1 MAPADG
7 SSEFLKSLHAF
18 HQHDA
23 TQDKLALSRKPG
35 TSALSGWFL
44 GPLAENRGLFSDLIL
59 KALNGNCDA
68 RKDYGDQ
75 FGDPAYVTQARKELP
90 GYRAT
95 EAALHKNLEEMLHN
109 LRGSIPLSS
118 YRNQSHMYWD
128 VSLPGMVGYFAAMLY
143 NQNNV
148 AAEASPVT
156 TLLEIEVGNDLC
168 EMLGYTVPSDADASS
183 GAIKP
188 WGHITC
194 DGSVANGESM
204 WAARNLKLMPITLA
218 AAIKAEPSM
227 AAGRT
232 LTVSKPGGGR
242 AHLIDLSTW
251 EMLNLGIDDVIG
263 LSPRLQTECGISESV
278 IEDVLNSY
286 SVQALGLAEF
296 QRRFL
301 AADAPHLPII
311 ITPATAHYSWPKSAA
326 LLGLGFSHL
335 WKVPV
340 DLEGRMDLVH
350 LRRMLDQCL
359 REKRPV
365 MQVVAVMG
373 TTEESAV
380 DPLADIV
387 KIRDEYREMGLEFS
401 LHVDG
406 AWGGYFN
413 SILRAPKGGCTDH
426 PVFEDDLVDEIP
438 PAAPGET
445 PLQHTPAMLM
455 SEYVMRQY
463 AALHHA
469 DTQTVD
475 PHKGG
480 FIPYPAGALC
490 YRNGA
495 MRDMIAFT
503 APVVF
508 HGGVDP
514 TVGVYGIEGS
524 KPGAAAAGVYLSH
537 SIIRPDR
544 SGYGKLLGKCIF
556 NSKRLYAALVTIGHG
571 KDAPPET
578 IRVVPFQRLPAE
590 KASGTPEEVQAQ
602 LDFLKD
608 SIVPLEN
615 DALVEF
621 LHSDSQAMKVF
632 RELGSDQN
640 IITYAVNFRTADG
653 WNTDVALMNELTNDI
668 YLKLSISAFDG
679 GDVPKEPMFVTG
691 SSFEVADYGQ
701 EFVNAFGARAGVHP
715 TNGQGIQFLVSTT
728 QDPWVTATAN
738 GNYLGYIVDTFKT
751 TARTCAADLVRRH
764 NLTPFHE
771 GA

>member
-1 MAPADG
+1 MAHDG
-7 SSEFLKSLHAF
+7 SDRFLDKLRAF
-18 HQHDA
+18 HAHDA
-23 TQDKLALSRKPG
+23 TQDRLSLAAKPG

-44 GPLAENRGLFSDLIL
+44 GPLGENRDLFQDLIGM
-59 KALNGNCDA
+59 AIDANCDA
-68 RKDYGDQ
+68 RESYGKQ
-75 FGDPAYVTQARKELP
+75 FGDPPYVTPARKALP
-90 GYRAT
+90 DHTAT
-95 EAALHKNLEEMLHN
+95 IAALRDNLKAMLHD
-109 LRGSIPLSS
+109 LHGSIPLSS

-128 VSLPGMVGYFAAMLY
+128 VTLPGMVGYFAAMLY

-156 TLLEIEVGNDLC
+156 TLLEIEVGRDLC
-168 EMLGYTVPSDADASS
+168 AMLGYDTPSEAEVVA
-183 GAIKP
+183 GAVAP

-204 WAARNLKLMPITLA
+204 WAARNLKLLPVALA
-218 AAIKAEPSM
+218 AAIKGMPEM
-227 AAGRT
+227 AAGRL
-232 LTVSKPGGGR
+232 LTVPRPTGGR
-242 AHLIDLSTW
+242 AHLVDLDTW
-251 EMLNLGIDDVIG
+251 SLLNLRVDDVIA
-263 LSPRLQTECGISESV
+263 LSPRLQAECGLDAKTIESA
-278 IEDVLNSY
+278 LNAH

-301 AADAPHLPII
+301 AADAPHLPVVLA
-311 ITPATAHYSWPKSAA
+311 PATAHYSWPKSCA
-326 LLGLGFSHL
+326 LLGLGFTHL

-340 DLEGRMDLVH
+340 DLDGRMSTVD

-359 REKRPV
+359 RDRRPV

-387 KIRDEYREMGLEFS
+387 AIRDEYRQMGLEFV

-413 SILRAPKGGCTDH
+413 TINRVPCGADPDG
-426 PVFEDDLVDEIP
+426 PVFMPDE
-438 PAAPGET
+438 AEAGME
-445 PLQHTPAMLM
+445 HTPAMLM
-455 SEYVMRQY
+455 SDYVTRHY
-463 AALHHA
+463 AALPHA
-469 DTQTVD
+469 DSQTVD

-495 MRDMIAFT
+495 MRDLIAFT

-556 NSKRLYAALVTIGHG
+556 NSKRLYAGLVSIGYG
-571 KDAPPET
+571 KNAPPEA
-578 IRVVPFQRLPAE
+578 IRVVPFQRLPVERAGGS
-590 KASGTPEEVQAQ
+590 AAALRAQ
-602 LDFLKD
+602 LDFLHD
-608 SIVPLEN
+608 EIVPREN
-615 DALVEF
+615 DALVAY
-621 LHSDSQAMKVF
+621 LADNPDALRIF
-632 RELGSDQN
+632 RDMGSDQN
-640 IITYAVNFRTADG
+640 IMTYAVNFRTAEG
-653 WNTDVALMNELTNDI
+653 WNTDIALMNALTNAI
-668 YLKLSISAFDG
+668 YRRLSISDFNG
-679 GDVPKEPMFVTG
+679 GSVPQQPMFVTA

-701 EFVNAFGARAGVHP
+701 DFVDAYAARAGVAP
-715 TNGQGIQFLVSTT
+715 THGTGIQFLVSTT
-728 QDPWVTATAN
+728 QDPWVTATAT
-738 GNYLGYIVDTFKT
+738 GNYLPYVVDAFKR
-751 TARTCAADLVRRH
+751 TALDCAAALMRDRGLA
-764 NLTPFHE
+764 PFT
-771 GA
+771 GVA

>member
-1 MAPADG
+1 MAHDGAAD
-7 SSEFLKSLHAF
+7 FLQKLRAF
-18 HQHDA
+18 HAHGA
-23 TQDKLALSRKPG
+23 TQDRLSLAGKPG

-44 GPLAENRGLFSDLIL
+44 GPMGENRDLFRELVGM
-59 KALNGNCDA
+59 ALDANCDA
-68 RKDYGDQ
+68 REAYGKQ
-75 FGDPAYVTQARKELP
+75 FGDPLYVTAARKALP
-90 GYRAT
+90 GYAHT
-95 EAALHKNLEEMLHN
+95 TDALRDNLREMLHD
-109 LRGSIPLSS
+109 LHGSIPLSS

-128 VSLPGMVGYFAAMLY
+128 VTLPGMVGYFAAMLY

-156 TLLEIEVGNDLC
+156 TLLEIEVGRDLC
-168 EMLGYTVPSDADASS
+168 AMLGYDTPTEAEIHA
-183 GAIKP
+183 GAIAP

-204 WAARNLKLMPITLA
+204 WAARNLKLLPIALA
-218 AAIKAEPSM
+218 AAIKGMPEM
-227 AAGRT
+227 AAGRM
-232 LTVSKPGGGR
+232 LTVPCPTGGR
-242 AHLIDLSTW
+242 AHLLDLDTW
-251 EMLNLGIDDVIG
+251 SLLNLRVDDVIA
-263 LSPRLQTECGISESV
+263 LSPRLQSECGLDAKT
-278 IEDVLNSY
+278 IEAALNTH

-301 AADAPHLPII
+301 AADAPHLPVV

-326 LLGLGFSHL
+326 LLGLGFSHV

-340 DLEGRMDLVH
+340 DLDGRMSLVE

-365 MQVVAVMG
+365 MEVVAVMG

-387 KIRDEYREMGLEFS
+387 AMREEYRQMGLEFV

-413 SILRAPKGGCTDH
+413 SINRVPCGADPDG
-426 PVFEDDLVDEIP
+426 PVFQPDE
-438 PAAPGET
+438 AEAGME
-445 PLQHTPAMLM
+445 HTPAMLM
-455 SEYVMRQY
+455 SDYVTRHY
-463 AALHHA
+463 AALPHT
-469 DTQTVD
+469 DSQTVD

-495 MRDMIAFT
+495 MRDLVAFT

-537 SIIRPDR
+537 AIIRPDR

-556 NSKRLYAALVTIGHG
+556 NSKRLYAGLVSIGYG
-571 KDAPPET
+571 KGAPAES
-578 IRVVPFQRLPAE
+578 IRVVPFQRMPVE
-590 KASGTPEEVQAQ
+590 KAGGTAAELRAQ
-602 LDFLKD
+602 LDFLHD
-608 SIVPLEN
+608 EIVPREN
-615 DALVEF
+615 DDLVAYLADNQDAL
-621 LHSDSQAMKVF
+621 QVF
-632 RELGSDQN
+632 RDLGSDQN
-640 IITYAVNFRTADG
+640 IITYAVNFRTAEG
-653 WNTDVALMNELTNDI
+653 WNSDIGLMNELTNAI
-668 YLKLSISAFDG
+668 YRRLSISDFNG
-679 GDVPKEPMFVTG
+679 GTVPEKPMFVTA

-701 EFVNAFGARAGVHP
+701 DFVDAFAARAGVGP
-715 TNGQGIQFLVSTT
+715 THGTGIQFLVSTT
-728 QDPWVTATAN
+728 QDPWVTATAK
-738 GNYLGYIVDTFKT
+738 GNYLPYVVDAFKR
-751 TARTCAADLVRRH
+751 TALDCAAVLVREH
-764 NLTPFHE
+764 GFTPFD
-771 GA
+771 GVA